1 MKLSVVTT
9 VFKSSPFIEEFYQRI
24 CCSVD
29 ELNLSHEL
37 ELIFVND
44 GSPDNSLEIL
54 RSLAD
59 KDARVKV
66 VNLTRNF
73 GHHAAIMAGLNTST
87 GDYVYL
93 TDIDLEEP
101 PECITEFYPAI
112 REESSID
119 VDVVYGT
126 QLIRSGKGLKKYG
139 GKIFYRLFNYL
150 SNVDIDDN
158 VMTLRIM
165 TRRYVS
171 ALLQHNEKELYLAG
185 LFSITGYNQVAKKV
199 EKRSRDE
206 TSYTVVKRVK
216 LFVQA
221 IVSFSSL
228 PLVLCFYLGSAIAL
242 CTFAYSFYLGM
253 RVISGTYVLEGWTS
267 LIVSIWFLS
276 GVILMALGVLGI
288 YISKIFNEVKSRPT
302 YLVKDI
308 YVRK

>member
-9 VFKSSPFIEEFYQRI
+9 VFKSSPFIEEFYKRI
-24 CCSVD
+24 CRSVD

-112 REESSID
+112 TDESSID

-126 QLIRSGKGLKKYG
+126 QLIRNGKGLKKYG
-139 GKIFYRLFNYL
+139 GKVFYRLFNYL

-185 LFSITGYNQVAKKV
+185 LFSITGFNQVAKKV

-242 CTFAYSFYLGM
+242 FTFAYSFYLGM